1 MVKHRLLD
9 FVRRRHRGGE
19 GVGIEGP
26 RYEEA
31 EVLLGGIQPPSVA
44 LLEQTLGSPDA
55 STGRRRAISRGAR
68 ETG

>member
-1 MVKHRLLD
+1 M
-9 FVRRRHRGGE
+9 
-19 GVGIEGP
+19 GIEGP

-31 EVLLGGIQPPSVA
+31 EVLLGGIQPPSAA
-44 LLEQTLGSPDA
+44 LVEQTLGSPDA